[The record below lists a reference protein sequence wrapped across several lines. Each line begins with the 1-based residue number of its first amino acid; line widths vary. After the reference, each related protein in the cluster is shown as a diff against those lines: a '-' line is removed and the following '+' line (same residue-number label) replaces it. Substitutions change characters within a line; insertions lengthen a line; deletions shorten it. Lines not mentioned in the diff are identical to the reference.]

1 MKEMTSPPSNSLFAT
16 PWGYALMI
24 VPCGAIWWA
33 VLRGILLL
41 PYDLALVAM
50 LVPIGVFTW
59 LVTPPPEKRTRATI

>member
-1 MKEMTSPPSNSLFAT
+1 MV
-16 PWGYALMI
+16 